1 MSGVFI
7 ISYGVLRFL
16 TDFVRIND
24 ETLFGLTGAQYMSLI
39 LVPFG
44 IWVLSQAFRAPAP
57 EAADDAGDD
66 APADLDGSGDAD
78 GSTDLDDS
86 GDPVT
91 EADVLAGSGQTET
104 TGGGD
109 GEEPDGASDREGTA

>member
-1 MSGVFI
+1 
-7 ISYGVLRFL
+7 
-16 TDFVRIND
+16 
-24 ETLFGLTGAQYMSLI
+24 MSLI